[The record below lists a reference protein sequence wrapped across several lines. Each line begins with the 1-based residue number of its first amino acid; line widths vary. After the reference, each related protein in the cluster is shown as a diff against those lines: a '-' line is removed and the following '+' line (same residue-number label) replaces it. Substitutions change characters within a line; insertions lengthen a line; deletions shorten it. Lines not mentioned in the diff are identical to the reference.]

1 MHGRQTLFVTRGYWS
16 NILLPNPTVFRTM
29 HAEMVQDI
37 FLFYMPDNTNT
48 LQLDSILIFTG
59 ITDVWYAI

>member
-1 MHGRQTLFVTRGYWS
+1 
-16 NILLPNPTVFRTM
+16 M